1 MANAS
6 MKEIGIKILCG
17 AVVAMASGIGSILGS
32 EGAKAGLKALQEGS
46 KKKAKDPVAELPE
59 PVANT
64 DAMDLSDAYEA
75 EADDMD
81 LSEMAEVEPET
92 ETTEGGGA

>member
-1 MANAS
+1 MANESLKA
-6 MKEIGIKILCG
+6 IGVKILCG

-46 KKKAKDPVAELPE
+46 KKKSKDPVAELPE

-64 DAMDLSDAYEA
+64 DAMDMSNAYEA
-75 EADDMD
+75 EANDVD

-92 ETTEGGGA
+92 TEGDGA

>member
-46 KKKAKDPVAELPE
+46 KKKPKDPVAELPE
-59 PVANT
+59 PVNT
-64 DAMDLSDAYEA
+64 DAMDLADAYET
-75 EADDMD
+75 EADGT
-81 LSEMAEVEPET
+81 EMVEVEPET

>member
-46 KKKAKDPVAELPE
+46 KKKAKDPMAELPE
-59 PVANT
+59 PANT
-64 DAMDLSDAYEA
+64 DAMDLADAYEA
-75 EADDMD
+75 EADDAD
-81 LSEMAEVEPET
+81 LSEEVEVEPET
-92 ETTEGGGA
+92 EEGGGA

>member
-46 KKKAKDPVAELPE
+46 KKKSKDPVAELPE

-64 DAMDLSDAYEA
+64 DAMDLADAYEA
-75 EADDMD
+75 EADDTD

-92 ETTEGGGA
+92 TEGDGA

>member
-46 KKKAKDPVAELPE
+46 KKKPKDPVAELPE

-64 DAMDLSDAYEA
+64 DATDLADAYEA
-75 EADDMD
+75 EVDDTD
-81 LSEMAEVEPET
+81 LSEKEVEPET

>member
-1 MANAS
+1 MANESLKA
-6 MKEIGIKILCG
+6 IGVKILCG

-64 DAMDLSDAYEA
+64 DAMDLTDAYET
-75 EADDMD
+75 EANDADP
-81 LSEMAEVEPET
+81 EMEVEPET
-92 ETTEGGGA
+92 NTEEGA

>member
-1 MANAS
+1 MANESLKA
-6 MKEIGIKILCG
+6 IGIKILCG

-46 KKKAKDPVAELPE
+46 KKKSKDPVAELPE
-59 PVANT
+59 PVVNT
-64 DAMDLSDAYEA
+64 DAMDLADAYEA
-75 EADDMD
+75 EADNAD

-92 ETTEGGGA
+92 TEGDGA